1 MGKISDLNTLTVAAT
16 TDLLAVAREDN
27 ETFKYPISS
36 LYGKLPSGTKSA
48 PALAFNNDQDTG
60 IYQLTGETGSVMFAI
75 NGSYLARFSPNG
87 LLVGGGE
94 QTDVADAQLHLMSAS
109 TNDQLIIENS
119 EASATASPNIV
130 LHRNKADVN
139 NVADGDSLGQ
149 IIFRG
154 DDDGN
159 NATPYA
165 NILCVA
171 KDVSNAAEKGSLEF
185 KTIESAASATRMSIV
200 GSKVGINTTDP
211 QQKLHVADTTVT
223 NQARLECNNADTS
236 TVGGGL
242 ELYRHTNGNGG
253 ANHKLSTIEFNG
265 NDSAGNESTFGRV
278 SSAIL
283 TATSG
288 SEGGQVSID
297 VATSTQSGQLDA
309 KLIVNE
315 NRVQALSTLNIP
327 TGTPSSSS
335 AAGTAGDIVWD
346 SSFLYVCVQT
356 QSGGV
361 ANTWKRVALS
371 TF

>member
-1 MGKISDLNTLTVAAT
+1 MTNFKISGLTARDT
-16 TDLLAVAREDN
+16 TSNDHIRDSELILLADASTQNYKV
-27 ETFKYPISS
+27 TFADFNRLTRP
-36 LYGKLPSGTKSA
+36 GTQAAPSITFEGSFT
-48 PALAFNNDQDTG
+48 TG
-60 IYQLTGETGSVMFAI
+60 IYQSAANEIGFSVSDSDAGRFTSDGFQVGPATGTAKFQV
-75 NGSYLARFSPNG
+75 FSDNA
-87 LLVGGGE
+87 
-94 QTDVADAQLHLMSAS
+94 TDDV
-109 TNDQLIIENS
+109 IFENTL
-119 EASATASPNIV
+119 ASAVASPNIV
-130 LHRNKADVN
+130 LHRNKADVS

-159 NATPYA
+159 NATSYA

-185 KTIESAASATRMSIV
+185 KTVESSTSATRMSIV

-211 QQKLHVADTTVT
+211 QQKLHVTDTTVT

-253 ANHKLSTIEFNG
+253 ANDKLSTIEFDG
-265 NDSAGNESTFGRV
+265 NDSAGNKSTFGRV
-278 SSAIL
+278 SSTIL

-297 VATSTQSGQLDA
+297 IANSTQSGQLDA
-309 KLIVNE
+309 KLVVNE

-346 SSFLYVCVQT
+346 SAYLYVCV
-356 QSGGV
+356 SS
-361 ANTWKRVALS
+361 NSWKRVALS

>member
-1 MGKISDLNTLTVAAT
+1 MGKISNLNTLTVAAS

-109 TNDQLIIENS
+109 TNDQLIVENS

-130 LHRNKADVN
+130 LYRNSSSP
-139 NVADGDSLGQ
+139 ADGDSLGQ

-154 DDDGN
+154 EDDGN
-159 NATPYA
+159 NATSYA

-185 KTIESAASATRMSIV
+185 KTMESGSSTTKMSIV

-211 QQKLHVADTTVT
+211 QQKLHVRDTSIT

-283 TATSG
+283 TPTSG
-288 SEGGQVSID
+288 QEGGQVSIEI
-297 VATSTQSGQLDA
+297 ATSTQSGQLGA
-309 KLIVNE
+309 KFIVNE

-346 SSFLYVCVQT
+346 SAYLYVCV
-356 QSGGV
+356 SS
-361 ANTWKRVALS
+361 NSWKRVGLS